1 MAAIP
6 DVARAKEVS
15 MTIRFWRSVRVTA
28 AVSLMSLIPYL
39 AGGQTGS
46 TAASIPWLTDGRPDF
61 SGVWARPRVG
71 NVTQDGKGC
80 GSGVD
85 GCTQK
90 GSGPLSFTPLGAQL
104 MEAPRFDYT
113 AFCLPWGYTRA
124 MQTEYPIEIVQTPTR
139 LAILYESN
147 NIFHVV
153 PLDGRKHPQSLEPTW
168 MGRSIGWYEGE
179 TLVIDTK
186 GFNGRINLDVGG
198 QHPTS
203 DALRI
208 VERLRYLDAN
218 RIAHEIMIEDT
229 KIYTRP
235 IANSRTWV
243 RMKPGEELME
253 YWCMENNKDL
263 LDGHLDHLKHEEA
276 YKKYFG
282 K

>member
-1 MAAIP
+1 MS
-6 DVARAKEVS
+6 V
-15 MTIRFWRSVRVTA
+15 RFWRSVLAMA
-28 AVSLMSLIPYL
+28 AVSVASPTPLLAQGQSGSATTDIPRL
-39 AGGQTGS
+39 A
-46 TAASIPWLTDGRPDF
+46 DGRPDF

-71 NVTQDGKGC
+71 NITQDGKGC
-80 GSGVD
+80 GPGAD

-90 GSGPLSFTPLGAQL
+90 GSGPLSFTALGTQL
-104 MEAPRFDYT
+104 MNAPRFDYT

-124 MQTEYPIEIVQTPTR
+124 MQTEYPIEILQTPTR

-153 PLDGRKHPQSLEPTW
+153 PLDGRQHPQQLEPKW
-168 MGRSIGWYEGE
+168 MGTSIGWYEGE

-218 RIAHEIMIEDT
+218 RVAHEITIEDA

-235 IANSRTWV
+235 ITNSRTWV

-263 LDGHLDHLKHEEA
+263 LDGHLDHLKQEDA